1 MSTSKS
7 LAGSRTAAD
16 IGVWAESLTGRT
28 KQAARANRRP
38 GYHYLHIAVDKHSRL
53 AYTQILGNKA
63 KETAAVFWQRPNAWF
78 QAKGS
83 RSSGQR
89 KLLPVTGFHSGP
101 ALKCSTKARG
111 PNAHKPTA

>member
-1 MSTSKS
+1 MSTSKG

-38 GYHYLHIAVDKHSRL
+38 GYHYLHNAVDKHSRL

-63 KETAAVFWQRPNAWF
+63 KETAAVFWQRPNAWS
-78 QAKGS
+78 QATETA
-83 RSSGQR
+83 
-89 KLLPVTGFHSGP
+89 TGYGLSLRP
-101 ALKCSTKARG
+101 W
-111 PNAHKPTA
+111 P